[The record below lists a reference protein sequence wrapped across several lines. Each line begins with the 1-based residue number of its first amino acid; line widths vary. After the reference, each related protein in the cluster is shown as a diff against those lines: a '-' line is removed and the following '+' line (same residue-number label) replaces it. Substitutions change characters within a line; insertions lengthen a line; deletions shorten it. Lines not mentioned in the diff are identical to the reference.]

1 MLRFR
6 CCLALTRR
14 SADIRRVYSCMG
26 VASPRSLC
34 HLIVRVCSCIAKL
47 CVICVYVYPL
57 CVCTL
62 FWLFALCFFFSGE
75 IFRRILQACNTF
87 GFICYAKFCE
97 RNFIAFERVC
107 FYRVDKEN
115 FLIIRKLLKISRW
128 KKWTLPLAKNVLSYY
143 PVARWKFAFWRL
155 LIVFR
160 IFSFHPNVWFLKI
173 RLFRVFFNNW

>member
-1 MLRFR
+1 MFT
-6 CCLALTRR
+6 CV
-14 SADIRRVYSCMG
+14 S
-26 VASPRSLC
+26 SLC
-34 HLIVRVCSCIAKL
+34 LHLVLVVR
-47 CVICVYVYPL
+47 
-57 CVCTL
+57 
-62 FWLFALCFFFSGE
+62 ALFFFRGKFFEEFSK
-75 IFRRILQACNTF
+75 RVILLGSFVT
-87 GFICYAKFCE
+87 
-97 RNFIAFERVC
+97 RNFVSEISSLLNAFC

-128 KKWTLPLAKNVLSYY
+128 KKWTPPLAKNVLSYY

>member
-1 MLRFR
+1 MFT
-6 CCLALTRR
+6 CV
-14 SADIRRVYSCMG
+14 S
-26 VASPRSLC
+26 SLC
-34 HLIVRVCSCIAKL
+34 LHLVLVVR
-47 CVICVYVYPL
+47 
-57 CVCTL
+57 
-62 FWLFALCFFFSGE
+62 ALFFF
-75 IFRRILQACNTF
+75 FRGKFFEEFSKRVILLGSFVT
-87 GFICYAKFCE
+87 
-97 RNFIAFERVC
+97 RNFVSEISSLLNAFC

-128 KKWTLPLAKNVLSYY
+128 KKWTPPLAKNVLSYY